1 MKRIYLLLGLTILLG
16 SSVAAQQPARKAT
29 GNSPAQSD
37 LKPAYHKWLSED
49 VVYIITPEEKRA
61 FLMLSS
67 DDQREQFIDV
77 FWRRRDVN
85 PATSEN
91 EYRAEHYARIAYANQ
106 NFAFGDVAG
115 WQTDRGRIYITHGKP
130 DETRKSASGEV
141 WIYRYAPALGHN
153 IEVEFVDVNG
163 TGNYQLRLPNHP

>member
-1 MKRIYLLLGLTILLG
+1 MRRIYLLLGLAVLIG
-16 SSVAAQQPARKAT
+16 SSVAAQQPARKVS
-29 GNSPAQSD
+29 GNSPAQTD
-37 LKPAYHKWLSED
+37 LKPVYHKWLSED

-67 DDQREQFIDV
+67 DNQREQFIDV

-130 DETRKSASGEV
+130 DEIRKSTSAEV
-141 WIYRYAPALGHN
+141 WVYRYAPGLGHN

-163 TGNYQLRLPNHP
+163 TGNYRLQHQIP